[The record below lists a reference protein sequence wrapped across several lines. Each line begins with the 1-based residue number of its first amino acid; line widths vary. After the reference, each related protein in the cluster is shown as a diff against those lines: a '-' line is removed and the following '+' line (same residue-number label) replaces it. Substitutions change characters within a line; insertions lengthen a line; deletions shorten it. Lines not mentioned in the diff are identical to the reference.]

1 MHLRKLRPRTY
12 VLIAAFGLVLY
23 TVPFVLAGFNYGESG
38 IGWWSMLLARF
49 VGFMVVVLAGRAA
62 MMRRREIRAARSTA
76 FDPDSTS

>member
-38 IGWWSMLLARF
+38 IGWWLMLLTRF
-49 VGFMVVVLAGRAA
+49 VGFMTIILAGRAA
-62 MMRRREIRAARSTA
+62 LVRRREIRATRSTA
-76 FDPDSTS
+76 SDPDSTK